1 MPSDRPFAVAAVA
14 VALLAGLLRG
24 VKPQL
29 PAVLAESGLALT
41 EVSLVVAAATVVPFV
56 LDPLVLF
63 AVGYGWGR
71 RAAVRSAYAT
81 FAASVLVVALV
92 GYVVAHAAAISA
104 VAGVEPLPTA
114 TSKTALGV
122 AALGFALRATFAV
135 LAGSA
140 VAEFRTGRTSASA
153 WPERSD

>member
-1 MPSDRPFAVAAVA
+1 MPSDRPFAVAAVV

-24 VKPQL
+24 VRSQL

-41 EVSLVVAAATVVPFV
+41 EVSLVVAAATILVFV

-63 AVGYGWGR
+63 AAGYGWGQ

-92 GYVVAHAAAISA
+92 GYVVAHAATIAV
-104 VAGVEPLPTA
+104 VAGVEPVPTA

-122 AALGFALRATFAV
+122 AALGFALRATLAV
-135 LAGSA
+135 VAGSA
-140 VAEFRTGRTSASA
+140 VAEFRHGSVSSAGWS
-153 WPERSD
+153 EMDD